1 MRFDT
6 EPSSDE
12 LRRDLIE
19 TIRNE
24 LLSEAEYEIAN
35 TVDHPDYYGGEDNP
49 YEAIKIIEAYD
60 LNFSLGNVIK
70 YVLRAGK
77 KSDSAIEDLEK
88 AARYIQFRIDYLRRQ
103 E

>member
-1 MRFDT
+1 M
-6 EPSSDE
+6 
-12 LRRDLIE
+12 
-19 TIRNE
+19 
-24 LLSEAEYEIAN
+24 
-35 TVDHPDYYGGEDNP
+35 TVRGHVNHPDYYGGKDNP

-88 AARYIQFRIDYLRRQ
+88 AARYIQFQIDYLRRQ
-103 E
+103 G

>member
-1 MRFDT
+1 M
-6 EPSSDE
+6 
-12 LRRDLIE
+12 
-19 TIRNE
+19 
-24 LLSEAEYEIAN
+24 
-35 TVDHPDYYGGEDNP
+35 TVRGHVNHPDYYGGEDNP

-88 AARYIQFRIDYLRRQ
+88 AARYIQFQIDYLRRQ
-103 E
+103 K

>member
-1 MRFDT
+1 MTVGKRLS
-6 EPSSDE
+6 PDE
-12 LRRDLIE
+12 FEKHWRE
-19 TIRNE
+19 TRG
-24 LLSEAEYEIAN
+24 Y
-35 TVDHPDYYGGEDNP
+35 VDHPDYYGGEDNP

-88 AARYIQFRIDYLRRQ
+88 AAHYIQFQIDYLRRQ
-103 E
+103 K